1 MPEPIVPV
9 TTTVWGLEYSVHGAF
24 IVYDPPKRRDI
35 VHTIGTT
42 RGLLAFFI
50 GEPPTR
56 PAAARDVVER
66 WDTRSFLVTC
76 ELISHGVVDSLVGR
90 DF

>member
-42 RGLLAFFI
+42 RGLLAFFHR
-50 GEPPTR
+50 GASNAPR
-56 PAAARDVVER
+56 RGAGRGRAVGHALFSRDV
-66 WDTRSFLVTC
+66 
-76 ELISHGVVDSLVGR
+76 
-90 DF
+90 